1 MESINI
7 TNLCELIKNNLPNNK
22 FKICGHVCQPK
33 YSQGHLYLTLK
44 DDISSIK
51 AIMWKSK
58 YEQLKYK
65 INDGDKIII
74 YGKIDYY
81 NLTGTV
87 SLIID
92 QIIENEGIGE
102 LQEKYNLLKK
112 NFKTNGYFNIDT
124 KLKLPEYINKIAI
137 ITSKSG
143 AAIQDFLI
151 NIKNNKSK
159 IICDII
165 DVPVQG
171 SDSVNIITDKLNELK
186 NNEYNYDLI
195 IITRGG
201 GSFIDLFGFSD
212 SILIE
217 SVFNFKKIPI
227 LSAIGHQIDNPL
239 LDLVADHYC
248 PTPSLASQYL
258 VDINK
263 KYILKLLEIKKNFRI
278 DIIQKL
284 YEKQKQLL
292 LLNNKLKT
300 LFGEIKNKIYQLNN
314 IIKIELNNKKI
325 KLNFLLKSF
334 DNPNIELYNLN
345 FDKITNSESIIKNN
359 ILILRWNNQDFKI
372 MVL

>member
-143 AAIQDFLI
+143 AAIQDFLV

>member
-112 NFKTNGYFNIDT
+112 NFQINGYFNIDT

-143 AAIQDFLI
+143 AAIQDFLV

-212 SILIE
+212 SILI
-217 SVFNFKKIPI
+217 
-227 LSAIGHQIDNPL
+227 
-239 LDLVADHYC
+239 
-248 PTPSLASQYL
+248 
-258 VDINK
+258 
-263 KYILKLLEIKKNFRI
+263 
-278 DIIQKL
+278 
-284 YEKQKQLL
+284 
-292 LLNNKLKT
+292 
-300 LFGEIKNKIYQLNN
+300 
-314 IIKIELNNKKI
+314 
-325 KLNFLLKSF
+325 
-334 DNPNIELYNLN
+334 
-345 FDKITNSESIIKNN
+345 
-359 ILILRWNNQDFKI
+359 
-372 MVL
+372 